1 VHVDLYVALAGLLV
15 GFVVGLTGMGGG
27 ALMTPVLVLLFHIQP
42 LAAVSSDLVAA
53 VIMKPVGGAVH
64 AKRGTVHRSLV
75 GWLCL
80 GSVPA
85 AFAGVLLLKSL
96 GNGDSIQGHVKAFLG
111 WALVLACTTMVAKAI
126 MTMRTR
132 LREEAAGTAG
142 LPKPPLVARPVPT
155 VIIGA
160 LGGLIVGMTSVGSGS
175 LIIVLLLLLYP
186 AMRANDL
193 VGTDL
198 VQAVPLVASAA
209 LGHLIFGDFKLG
221 LTTSL
226 LIGSI
231 PGVYIGARV
240 SSAAPGWLVRRA
252 LVIVLLASGL
262 KLLEVPTVTLGY
274 LLLGLIVAGPL
285 VWRLFRDQVSAYV
298 RARRTDAALHKLT
311 VEHQEEARLTA

>member
-1 VHVDLYVALAGLLV
+1 
-15 GFVVGLTGMGGG
+15 M
-27 ALMTPVLVLLFHIQP
+27 
-42 LAAVSSDLVAA
+42 
-53 VIMKPVGGAVH
+53 
-64 AKRGTVHRSLV
+64 V

-85 AFAGVLLLKSL
+85 AFGGVLLLKSL

-111 WALVLACTTMVAKAI
+111 WALILASATMVAKAI

-132 LREEAAGTAG
+132 ARDQALGTYSTEKAPIVLRPA
-142 LPKPPLVARPVPT
+142 LT
-155 VIIGA
+155 VLIGA
-160 LGGLIVGMTSVGSGS
+160 FGGLIVGMTSVGSGS

-186 AMRANDL
+186 TLRANDL

-198 VQAVPLVASAA
+198 VQAVPLVFSAA

-262 KLLEVPTVTLGY
+262 KLLEVPTATLGY
-274 LLLGLIVAGPL
+274 ILLGVAVVGPV
-285 VWRLFRDQVSAYV
+285 VWRIFRDKVSAYV
-298 RARRTDAALHKLT
+298 RSRGANGAVHDLQL
-311 VEHQEEARLTA
+311 EHQEAARLSA